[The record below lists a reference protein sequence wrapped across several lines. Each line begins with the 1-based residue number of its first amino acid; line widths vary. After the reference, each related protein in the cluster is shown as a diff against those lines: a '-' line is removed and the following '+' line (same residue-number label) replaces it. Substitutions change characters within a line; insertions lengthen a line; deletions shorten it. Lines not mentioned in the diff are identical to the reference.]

1 MRLLVAALF
10 AFAPFILAT
19 LLSAQ
24 PRPKVRSMV
33 TIIDRDGTNKRVVF
47 TADRLF
53 EAPNWSPD
61 GTYLLL
67 NSEGHLWRLA
77 AGGGEPAPVDMGPV
91 NGINNDHG
99 ISPDGSQ
106 IVISAGEMY
115 VLPSAGGVPQQIT
128 QKAPSYFHGWAPD
141 GKAVVYCAQRSGNF
155 DIYRIP
161 IAGGAE
167 ERLTVDPAYD
177 DGPEYSPDGKWIYW
191 NSDRS
196 GSWDIWRMPASGAG
210 PNDQAAERVT
220 SDEMEDWFPHISPDG
235 KWIVFL
241 SFPKGTKGHPPNQ
254 NVVLRIM
261 PAPGDTLAKPEIREV
276 VRLFGGQGT
285 LNVYSWAPDSRRFA
299 YVSYEVME

>member
-1 MRLLVAALF
+1 MRLVVAAVF
-10 AFAPFILAT
+10 AVAPFLLAA
-19 LLSAQ
+19 LLDAQ
-24 PRPKVRSMV
+24 ARPKVRSLV
-33 TIIDRDGTNKRVVF
+33 TIIDRDGSNKRVVL

-61 GTYLLL
+61 GAYLLL
-67 NSEGHLWRLA
+67 NSEGRLWKLPV
-77 AGGGEPAPVDMGPV
+77 AGGQPAPVDLGRV
-91 NGINNDHG
+91 KGINNDHG
-99 ISPDGSQ
+99 ISFDGSQ
-106 IVISAGEMY
+106 IAVSAGQMY
-115 VLPSAGGVPQQIT
+115 VLPSAGGEPKQIT
-128 QKAPSYFHGWAPD
+128 EKAPSYFHGWAPD
-141 GKAVVYCAQRSGNF
+141 GKAVVYCAERDKNF

-161 IAGGAE
+161 VAGGAE
-167 ERLTVDPAYD
+167 ERLTVNPAYD
-177 DGPEYSPDGKWIYW
+177 DGPEYSPDGKWVYW

-220 SDEMEDWFPHISPDG
+220 GDDMEDWFPHISPDG

-254 NVVLRIM
+254 NVVLRLM

-285 LNVYSWAPDSRRFA
+285 LNVFSWAPDSKRFA
-299 YVSYEVME
+299 YVSYELE